1 MILKLKTADHYTQYD
16 NKTQIF
22 NKMDNFKISNWKS
35 SKVALLLQLGLMDSS
50 TFEVQILPSYRLG
63 KVKILYHLA
72 FHLFR
77 ISILMDAQ
85 PFYIWYKNK
94 IHLKEPIEMTRM
106 TEGAT

>member
-1 MILKLKTADHYTQYD
+1 
-16 NKTQIF
+16 
-22 NKMDNFKISNWKS
+22 
-35 SKVALLLQLGLMDSS
+35 MDSS

-77 ISILMDAQ
+77 ILILMDAQ

-94 IHLKEPIEMTRM
+94 IHLKEPIEMGKVQSRRSCPKQTILVAKADDLFGPKQ
-106 TEGAT
+106 TIFGAKADDLTKADDPKKIIF

>member
-1 MILKLKTADHYTQYD
+1 
-16 NKTQIF
+16 
-22 NKMDNFKISNWKS
+22 
-35 SKVALLLQLGLMDSS
+35 MDSS

-85 PFYIWYKNK
+85 PFYI
-94 IHLKEPIEMTRM
+94 
-106 TEGAT
+106 